1 MQRRAFMVLLLVVLL
16 VSTIGFTACTSGPEP
31 AAPVEAIVIKATTFQ
46 PGNVARSVAFVE
58 FLNAIEV
65 NSGGRIKVEYL
76 GGPEVIAGTEQ
87 PLAVRNNTIQ
97 MAMVGGS
104 HLMGLVPEA
113 LMLGLSRISPAEER
127 SSGANA
133 LMEGYFNDGGLHFVG
148 RMDPKELGNF
158 WMASNVEIKTLKD
171 FEGVRFVANGIYVQA
186 LGKALGTSFSVIKQ
200 ADAYTGLER
209 GMFDM
214 YCTALD
220 VMAGISIQEVTK
232 YVIDHPVYKSNL
244 SIIMNKEIW
253 DSMPKDLQE
262 NVQATYLAWE
272 SNLVELSTA
281 ALNGGRK
288 TFEDAGVKFIKL
300 SDAEAAE
307 FLDIAYTKE
316 AETRISKL
324 PETGPPYL
332 KLVGA
337 IK

>member
-1 MQRRAFMVLLLVVLL
+1 MKKRALMILLLVALL
-16 VSTIGFTACTSGPEP
+16 VSTIGFTACASEP
-31 AAPVEAIVIKATTFQ
+31 AEAIVIKATTFQ

-58 FLNAIEV
+58 FLTAIEE
-65 NSGGRIKVEYL
+65 NSDGRIKVEYL

-104 HLMGLVPEA
+104 QLIGLVPEA

-127 SSGANA
+127 SGGANA

-158 WMASNVEIKTLKD
+158 WIASNVEIKTLAD
-171 FEGVRFVANGIYVQA
+171 FEGLRFVANGTYVKA
-186 LGKALGTSFSVIKQ
+186 VGDALGTSFSVIKQ

-209 GMFDM
+209 GMSDM

-220 VMAGISIQEVTK
+220 VMAGISIHEVTD
-232 YVIDHPVYKSNL
+232 YVIDHPLYKSNM
-244 SIIMNKEIW
+244 SIIMNKDLW
-253 DSMPKDLQE
+253 DSMSTDLQE
-262 NVQATYLAWE
+262 NVRATYLEWE
-272 SNLVELSTA
+272 PKLVVFSTNG
-281 ALNGGRK
+281 LNAGRK

-300 SDAEAAE
+300 SDADAAK
-307 FLDIAYTKE
+307 FLDIAFTKE
-316 AETRISKL
+316 AESRIGKL

-337 IK
+337 ID